1 MTVCGILGLLLALAS
16 FATARVARAK
26 PVPPLRRGVA
36 VNANPRPDPDT
47 GKLTPRLYVLAHPA
61 GQPGSVASQLPPSW
75 TAPDNT
81 PGGLQRLA
89 DGQVVVDIRLTDTS
103 PPTLAKLAQAG
114 ATVLA
119 TSAEL
124 STVTATVAPDH
135 LVALEALTEVTS
147 VQEDLA
153 PSTNRSNS

>member
-1 MTVCGILGLLLALAS
+1 MAASGVLALLLALAS
-16 FATARVARAK
+16 FATAKLARAK
-26 PVPPLRRGVA
+26 PVPPLRGTA
-36 VNANPRPDPDT
+36 PVNANPGPVPDT
-47 GKLTPRLYVLAHPA
+47 GKLTQKLYVLAHPP
-61 GQPGSVASQLPPSW
+61 GQPGSAASQLPPSP

-81 PGGLQRLA
+81 PGGLQRMP

-124 STVTATVAPDH
+124 STVTATVSPDH
-135 LVALEALTEVTS
+135 LVTLEALTEVTS

-153 PSTNRSNS
+153 PFTNQPKS